1 MQVTF
6 YLLQQ
11 QSSQAVKN
19 FICKLTEKAWKTGMK
34 VHIHTDNEIQS
45 ETYDRLLW
53 EWREDSFI
61 PHEIPS
67 ILLNDNHKNNNIKHN
82 RVPVTISHK
91 NPGKPEENTL
101 LINMASKIPEFYRHF
116 ARTCE
121 VVDKS
126 PGPVEILREKFKA
139 YQKDGIQP
147 EAHDIAAGKRL

>member
-11 QSSQAVKN
+11 QSSQAVKS
-19 FICKLTEKAWKTGMK
+19 FVCKLAEKAWKTGMK

-61 PHEIPS
+61 PHKMVS
-67 ILLNDNHKNNNIKHN
+67 DLKNNDHKDNHI
-82 RVPVTISHK
+82 PVTIAHK
-91 NPGKPEENTL
+91 DPGKPEDNTL
-101 LINMASKIPEFYRHF
+101 LINMAGKIPEFYRNF

-126 PGPVEILREKFKA
+126 PGPVEILRNKFKA

>member
-11 QSSQAVKN
+11 QSSQAVKS
-19 FICKLTEKAWKTGMK
+19 FVCKLTEKAWTSGMK
-34 VHIHTDNEIQS
+34 VHIHTDNQIQS

-61 PHEIPS
+61 PHEI
-67 ILLNDNHKNNNIKHN
+67 KKQNNNDDQNSIST
-82 RVPVTISHK
+82 PVTISHI

-101 LINMASKIPEFYRHF
+101 LINMARKIPAFYRDF
-116 ARTCE
+116 DRTCE

-139 YQKDGIQP
+139 YQKDGIKP